1 MENHTSYFVLG
12 RKVDCR
18 HGTDTLTV
26 ENNLVGTEVVFLPQ
40 SRPGGLNVGIDIL
53 F

>member
-1 MENHTSYFVLG
+1 MEDHTSHFVLG
-12 RKVDCR
+12 CKVDRR

-40 SRPGGLNVGIDIL
+40 CRPGGLNVGIDIL

>member
-1 MENHTSYFVLG
+1 MEDHTSHFILG
-12 RKVDCR
+12 RKVDRR
-18 HGTDTLTV
+18 HSTNTLTV

-40 SRPGGLNVGIDIL
+40 CRPGGLNVGIDIL